1 MEGFLKWFISFIETV
16 VGVVWN
22 AVYAAFTGIVT
33 VFNIPKHIAT
43 LKVHGRN
50 FSYAEWALSYVSF
63 ALVILFFVT
72 VIFMIFRGL
81 FRYIRFRRISAGK
94 LDAFEEISNLRREVA
109 RLTKDK
115 ERLMSLQTGSVAA
128 SSETVN
134 DMLLSAAAEAGFE
147 GMDQYSTA
155 IDLHAPEEQGGEGAE
170 VGVEEESDAPKE
182 RFFRL
187 KAVDEKYRSYTP
199 PQYDDSPDLPRICDA
214 LRNFACSQLGL
225 FYEKKTVRLM
235 IAGMASTKLLILQ
248 GISGTGKTSL
258 PYAVGKFLQND
269 STIAS
274 VQPSWRDRA
283 ELFGYFNEFTKKF
296 NETEVLRRI
305 YEASYNDDINMII
318 LDEMNIARV
327 EYYFAE
333 MLSIL
338 EMPDPTEWKIEL
350 VPSAWDT
357 DPEHL
362 PDGKLSIPQNVW
374 YVGTANNDDS
384 TSSITDKVYDR
395 AMVINL
401 DSKGVPFEAPET
413 PPMQISSSH
422 LFSLFA
428 KAIKEHPVSHVMLN
442 AIADLDS
449 YVIAHFRIAFG
460 NRIMKQLNAFVPV
473 FVACGGTEI
482 EAVDYLLATKVI
494 RKFEA
499 LNLSLIYDEL
509 EGLVD
514 YFDNHFGEGA
524 MQECIAYLRRL
535 QKML

>member
-1 MEGFLKWFISFIETV
+1 MNWFISFIEAV
-16 VGVVWN
+16 IGVLWN
-22 AVYAAFTGIVT
+22 IVYAVYSGIVT
-33 VFNIPKHIAT
+33 VFNIPTHIAT
-43 LKVHGRN
+43 LKAYGRN
-50 FSYAEWALSYVSF
+50 FSFGEWALSCTSF

-72 VIFMIFRGL
+72 VIFFIVRGRL
-81 FRYIRFRRISAGK
+81 RYARFRRISAGK

-115 ERLMSLQTGSVAA
+115 ERLMSLQTGSIAA

-134 DMLLSAAAEAGFE
+134 DMLISAAAEAGFE
-147 GMDQYSTA
+147 EIDQYSTA
-155 IDLHAPEEQGGEGAE
+155 IDTHAEGEHTAEGAE
-170 VGVEEESDAPKE
+170 PDAEEEQDAPKE

-199 PQYDDSPDLPRICDA
+199 PKYDDSLDLPRICET
-214 LRNFACSQLGL
+214 LRNYACSQLGL
-225 FYEKKTVRLM
+225 FYEKKTVRLL

-258 PYAVGKFLQND
+258 PYAFGKFLQND

-283 ELFGYFNEFTKKF
+283 ELFGFFNEFTKKF

-305 YEASYNDDINMII
+305 YESAYNDDINMII

-338 EMPDPTEWKIEL
+338 EMPDPAEWKIEL
-350 VPSAWDT
+350 VPSSWET

-384 TSSITDKVYDR
+384 TFSITDKVYDR
-395 AMVINL
+395 AMIINL
-401 DSKGVPFEAPET
+401 DSKGVPFDAPET
-413 PPMQISSSH
+413 QPVQISSSH
-422 LFSLFA
+422 LFSLFER
-428 KAIKEHPVSHVMLN
+428 AIKEHPVSHVMLN
-442 AIADLDS
+442 AIADLDA

-460 NRIMKQLNAFVPV
+460 NRIMKQLSAFVPV

-524 MQECIAYLRRL
+524 MQECIAYLKRL